1 MASTRSPRHSELVDA
16 IATIVLE
23 DGLDALA
30 LRGLAARL
38 STSGRMLLYYFGSK
52 DALVRTVLARISE
65 RMIPLQESLSPGA
78 RVSAGQ
84 FLNAMMQAS
93 HDPQIAPIMRI
104 WTEVVARAAR
114 REAPYR
120 EFADQTIVEWLEW
133 IKSRLLPS
141 PDNDG
146 EAQAILSIMDGVT
159 IMDMAR
165 PGTTQQARK
174 LLPALFD
181 GGPARQGR

>member
-1 MASTRSPRHSELVDA
+1 MTSLRSPRHVELVDG
-16 IATIVLE
+16 IVTIVLE
-23 DGLDALA
+23 EGLDALA

-38 STSGRMLLYYFGSK
+38 STSGRMLLYYFGTK
-52 DALVRTVLARISE
+52 DALIRAVLTRISE
-65 RMIPLQESLSPGA
+65 RMMPLQQSLSPGG
-78 RVSAGQ
+78 RVGPGQ
-84 FLNAMMQAS
+84 FLGAMLQAG

-114 REAPYR
+114 GEAPYR
-120 EFADQTIVEWLEW
+120 TFADQTIVEWLEW

-141 PDNDG
+141 PDQDG

-159 IMDMAR
+159 LLEMAR
-165 PGTTQQARK
+165 PGTTQQARA

-181 GGPARQGR
+181 RLAR